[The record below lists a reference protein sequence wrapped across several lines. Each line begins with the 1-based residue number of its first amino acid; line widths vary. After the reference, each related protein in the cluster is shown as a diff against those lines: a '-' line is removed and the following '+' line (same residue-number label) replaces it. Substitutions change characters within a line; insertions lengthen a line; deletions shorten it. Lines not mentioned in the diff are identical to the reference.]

1 MIRKYLVCGKQ
12 VFLSSKK
19 LEDTGQK
26 VPVPVLELLLPIN
39 LFWDVEKLVQRLD
52 YLIAA
57 NEDPVLITEQTRR
70 IFQRVMKYAVTE
82 KDRTFLQEKLGGA

>member
-1 MIRKYLVCGKQ
+1 M
-12 VFLSSKK
+12 
-19 LEDTGQK
+19 
-26 VPVPVLELLLPIN
+26 
-39 LFWDVEKLVQRLD
+39 QRLD